1 MKTHLTLEIEYDA
14 SLTDPDSLAMAMNG
28 LLETAC
34 STPGILD
41 DCGNPTLG
49 HFLVAE
55 RSPPAPTDT
64 ELVAMC
70 RRVAQTAEN
79 WADCSDMK
87 EALAVFKE
95 LGRDCRALME
105 QGSQSQ
111 DSPRYVL
118 YDLDADV
125 LLSTTLYDNYRDA
138 VDDAAQVSDVIVLPL
153 AMHHLQQDKENSP

>member
-1 MKTHLTLEIEYDA
+1 MHLTLEIEYDA
-14 SLTDPDSLAMAMNG
+14 SLTDPESLAMAMNG

-70 RRVAQTAEN
+70 LRAAETAEN

-95 LGRDCRALME
+95 LGRDCRALVE
-105 QGSQSQ
+105 QGSQPQ
-111 DSPRYVL
+111 KAWRYVL
-118 YDLDADV
+118 YDLDADALV
-125 LLSTTLYDNYRDA
+125 STTIYDSYREA
-138 VDDAAQVSDVIVLPL
+138 VDDAAQVNDVIVLPL
-153 AMHHLQQDKENSP
+153 AMDHLSQNKENPQ